1 MKVMRRFG
9 GRRSSP
15 VMERVLMWEDRVGVE
30 MEKNWLF
37 GDVEMKRISRGGGC
51 VRKKRRVVL
60 VDLEGR
66 RKSFS
71 ENRSENE

>member
-1 MKVMRRFG
+1 
-9 GRRSSP
+9 
-15 VMERVLMWEDRVGVE
+15 MWEDRVGVE